1 MHCKRE
7 MNVSQIFS
15 RAPLIHGS
23 STKQG
28 RLCSLIIYHIIYHRP
43 RTPYSQLFLP
53 LVTLSSP
60 SCWTLALVK
69 DKTVLKT
76 LRVLIVLAKLT
87 RASNLRCA
95 ATRRAKH
102 ISRELLANKGCRWH
116 SWELE
121 EEMENGQK
129 MPGFQWQAKKAYLK
143 VLSAYLNITIP
154 KLLRVVVNCLV
165 ANMIFLEVNAAS
177 WIKCWISQLK

>member
-28 RLCSLIIYHIIYHRP
+28 RLCSLIIYHIIYLIIYHP
-43 RTPYSQLFLP
+43 PQTPYSQLFLP

-87 RASNLRCA
+87 QASDVQPRAEQSIFHENFWRTKGADGIA
-95 ATRRAKH
+95 AN
-102 ISRELLANKGCRWH
+102 S
-116 SWELE
+116 
-121 EEMENGQK
+121 
-129 MPGFQWQAKKAYLK
+129 
-143 VLSAYLNITIP
+143 
-154 KLLRVVVNCLV
+154 
-165 ANMIFLEVNAAS
+165 
-177 WIKCWISQLK
+177 